1 MTRKRDGPMVTGAVS
16 VGQDAV
22 GVAALVNPQGVFL
35 EPPPGPRLLDLLHDA
50 VEHVVPRQPAPR
62 RRWQQPTSLWVP
74 CRTRPDAAPLVSA
87 VPQPRRQ
94 AGYDPFPAD
103 EAVVPTVLLS
113 PARSD
118 RSAWQRLHRLV
129 DLSGLGWAFV
139 LAAVGWELFAL
150 AFCQCA
156 GWGLDKGA
164 FFLAWGL
171 GILAFGIWL
180 RPSRQRP
187 AVSRLFLGMNILVMS
202 VLSLVVATR

>member
-1 MTRKRDGPMVTGAVS
+1 MTRKRDGPTVTDALVLGPES
-16 VGQDAV
+16 VGVMALPNPHS
-22 GVAALVNPQGVFL
+22 ALVELPT
-35 EPPPGPRLLDLLHDA
+35 RLHDYLHDA
-50 VEHVVPRQPAPR
+50 VEHVVPWQPAPR
-62 RRWQQPTSLWVP
+62 RRWQQPTSVRVP
-74 CRTRPDAAPLVSA
+74 CRTRPDAPPLVPIIA
-87 VPQPRRQ
+87 QPRRQ

-103 EAVVPTVLLS
+103 EAVVPTALLS

-118 RSAWQRLHRLV
+118 RSAWQHLHRLV

-150 AFCQCA
+150 EFCRCA

-171 GILAFGIWL
+171 GILVFGCCL
-180 RPSRQRP
+180 RPGWKRP